1 MPKLLINK
9 KGIVLYMVLVS
20 ILAALVLASSIL
32 NIILSQSSFSHHEA
46 SRVQAYYAALA
57 GANYAL
63 ERLRSG
69 NEPSCW
75 STSGTY
81 TRKICRSGG
90 TCTDPC
96 DPIDDTLPRIISQ
109 ITIDVGGTGPGGTLK
124 ISSKATY
131 TYTPP

>member
-1 MPKLLINK
+1 M
-9 KGIVLYMVLVS
+9 VLYMVLVS
-20 ILAALVLASSIL
+20 ILVALTLASGIL
-32 NIILSQSSFSHHEA
+32 NLILSQASFSHHEV
-46 SRVQAYYAALA
+46 SRMQAYYAALA

-75 STSGTY
+75 PTSGDY

-90 TCTDPC
+90 TCTDSC
-96 DPIDDTLPRIISQ
+96 DPIDDSLPRIISQ
-109 ITIDVGGTGPGGTLK
+109 ITITVGGTGPGGTLK